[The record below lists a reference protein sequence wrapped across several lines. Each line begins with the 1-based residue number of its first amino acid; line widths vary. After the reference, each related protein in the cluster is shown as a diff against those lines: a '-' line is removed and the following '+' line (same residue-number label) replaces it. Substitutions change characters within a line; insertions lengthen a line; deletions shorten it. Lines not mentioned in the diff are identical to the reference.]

1 MKTVSAIFT
10 AFLVAAGP
18 SAWPQCTPNASNTAL
33 ITPDTI
39 TNFVS
44 GVVGQPYTQ
53 VVYLHP
59 PDDTTTNVPPF
70 GMITVNITNITLD
83 AVDNLPPGLAYACNP
98 GTCIYPGGVSGCAL
112 ISGTPTMAGTFVL
125 DIAITSNGTVTII
138 GNTIPVSQQDTIQS
152 YRIIID
158 PPATGIAA
166 AGASPADAILY
177 VRDAPAGIEATVHL
191 ATAQD
196 VRLSVGDLAGRTL
209 YSERLAVPSGTHP
222 VLLAAPAPAPGIYVL
237 TVRTASGLLTRKF
250 AVTGA
255 R

>member
-1 MKTVSAIFT
+1 MKTVPALL
-10 AFLVAAGP
+10 AAALAVAGP
-18 SAWPQCTPNASNTAL
+18 SAWSQCTPNASNTAL
-33 ITPDTI
+33 ITPDTV

-44 GVVGQPYTQ
+44 GVVGQPYMQ

-59 PDDTTTNVPPF
+59 PNDTTTNVPPF
-70 GMITVNITNITLD
+70 GNITVNVTNITLD

-112 ISGTPTMAGTFVL
+112 ISGTPTMAGTYVL

-166 AGASPADAILY
+166 AGTSPADAILF
-177 VRDAPAGIEATVHL
+177 VQDGPAGIEATVHL
-191 ATAQD
+191 AASQD
-196 VRLSVGDLAGRTL
+196 VDASVTDLAGRTL
-209 YSERLAVPSGTHP
+209 YSDRLAVPSGTHP
-222 VLLAAPAPAPGIYVL
+222 LLLPAPSPAPGIYVL

-250 AVTGA
+250 AVTRA